1 MFTNR
6 AAQPSTVGK
15 NGMVCA
21 NNHAVANNAV
31 MPGLKLWC
39 AQQQ

>member
-6 AAQPSTVGK
+6 AAQPSTVGD

-21 NNHAVANNAV
+21 NNAVANNAV